1 MKVIGSIPIWS
12 TLAKVAH
19 LVEHH
24 LAKVRVAGSSPVF
37 RSISGC
43 RIMVITPSFQVGDVG
58 SIPIIRSV
66 GHCEQ
71 AARRIDVFHSQTLK
85 YPHSGEMG

>member
-1 MKVIGSIPIWS
+1 
-12 TLAKVAH
+12 
-19 LVEHH
+19 
-24 LAKVRVAGSSPVF
+24 
-37 RSISGC
+37 
-43 RIMVITPSFQVGDVG
+43 
-58 SIPIIRSV
+58 V